1 MKWEDLD
8 PVPQHGERD
17 YVREGRNNAHGLFGL
32 AAGTA
37 TLPGSI
43 YESLKNW
50 GRAPSE
56 REIVPGSLAWAAEQ
70 ANLNPDHPLLALGSM
85 GGMGALGA
93 RGIVGAGAEKLQGWF
108 AKQRYAELLRD
119 FKMWEDAVGQANASK
134 EIVDLPTIA
143 KKSQLSERKQAMW
156 EGLED
161 AMAYGRGYSH
171 KVDRQGAGLM
181 DYLFSFGNWANN
193 TVKRQQSDYKPMMR
207 KDSKK

>member
-1 MKWEDLD
+1 MKWDDLD
-8 PVPQHGERD
+8 PVPQHGVRD

-50 GRAPSE
+50 GRAPGE
-56 REIVPGSLAWAAEQ
+56 REVVPGSLTWAAEQ
-70 ANLNPDHPLLALGSM
+70 ANLNPDNPMLTLGSM
-85 GGMGALGA
+85 GGLGPLGA
-93 RGIVGAGAEKLQGWF
+93 RGIVGTGAEKLQGWF

-119 FKMWEDAVGQANASK
+119 FKMWEDAVGQANVNK

-143 KKSQLSERKQAMW
+143 QKSQLSERKQAMW

-161 AMAYGRGYSH
+161 AMSFGRGYSDE
-171 KVDRQGAGLM
+171 VDSQGAGLM

-193 TVKRQQSDYKPMMR
+193 TVQRHNGEREPISR
-207 KDSKK
+207 KDSKR